1 MAERRV
7 FYPELQPYRRG
18 RLRVS
23 ELHEMYFEE
32 CGNPKGKPAVVL
44 HGGPGGGITPFLRRL
59 HDPSRYRM
67 VLFDQRGCGQS
78 TPHAELAEN
87 TTWDLVADMERLRGH
102 LGIERWQVLGGSWGS
117 TLALTYAE
125 THPERVTELILR
137 GIFTLRRSEIAWF
150 YQRGTGALFP
160 DAWEDYVAPIPLA
173 ERHDM
178 IGAYYRRLTGENLQE
193 RLACARAWS
202 QWEGKTI
209 SLLPDPT
216 RVEEFGSDNF
226 ALAFARIECHY
237 FVNRGFFAQDDQLL
251 AGAHRLKAIPG
262 AIIQGRY
269 DVVTPMETAWALHKA
284 WPEARFDII
293 DDAGHTATE
302 PGIADALI
310 RATDSF
316 GHAEC
321 A

>member
-1 MAERRV
+1 
-7 FYPELQPYRRG
+7 
-18 RLRVS
+18 
-23 ELHEMYFEE
+23 
-32 CGNPKGKPAVVL
+32 
-44 HGGPGGGITPFLRRL
+44 
-59 HDPSRYRM
+59 
-67 VLFDQRGCGQS
+67 
-78 TPHAELAEN
+78 
-87 TTWDLVADMERLRGH
+87 
-102 LGIERWQVLGGSWGS
+102 
-117 TLALTYAE
+117 LALAYAE
-125 THPERVTELILR
+125 THPDKVTELILR
-137 GIFTLRRSEIAWF
+137 GIFTLRRSEIDWF
-150 YQRGTGALFP
+150 YQRGTDALFP
-160 DAWEDYVAPIPLA
+160 DAWENYVAPIPAA
-173 ERHDM
+173 ERQDM
-178 IGAYYRRLTGENLQE
+178 IGAYYRRLTGTDADT

-251 AGAHRLKAIPG
+251 AGAHRLKTLPG
-262 AIIQGRY
+262 VIIQGRY

-293 DDAGHTATE
+293 ADAGHTATE

-316 GHAEC
+316 GHAES